1 MNANGIVMIAV
12 AVLAMF
18 FGYFFGLF
26 EGRNQGY
33 KKRKAEEPAE
43 PKEENPAEPEAA
55 PPAPVPAPIVSDDP
69 GLLRLKEENG
79 KLRFELDGVRI
90 IGETLTTGQRKRL
103 IDLITR
109 LRPWIEGHT
118 PAPTPPS
125 PAPRPA
131 PVTAPP
137 SFAPAVTPRT
147 APAAPP
153 VSRIEPPAPQTMVG
167 QIDAILQEKLADSPL
182 AHQGIKLEESSE
194 GGVTVVVGMQ
204 RYAGVNEVS
213 DPQIQALLRAAIAE
227 WEKRFTPG

>member
-1 MNANGIVMIAV
+1 MDANGIVMIAV

-43 PKEENPAEPEAA
+43 PKESPAEPEAA
-55 PPAPVPAPIVSDDP
+55 PPAPVPAPVVSDDP

-79 KLRFELDGVRI
+79 KLQFELDGAQVM
-90 IGETLTTGQRKRL
+90 GDTLTASQRKRL

-109 LRPWIEGHT
+109 LRPWIEGHA
-118 PAPTPPS
+118 PAPTPPP
-125 PAPRPA
+125 PAPKPA
-131 PVTAPP
+131 PVTALP
-137 SFAPAVTPRT
+137 SVAPAVTART
-147 APAAPP
+147 APSAPP
-153 VSRIEPPAPQTMVG
+153 IPKMEPSAPQTMVG

-213 DPQIQALLRAAIAE
+213 DPHIQALLRAAIAE